1 MKIKEVLDTAA
12 TTVLRDRQEEYSQST
27 ATDMQRDIAQ
37 VWSVIFDKEIT
48 GHDVALAMIALKVI
62 RAKANPSHADSHVDI
77 CGYAA
82 IAAQVAEEDAT
93 PPARASAPEAKPDP
107 HVCPRCGHG
116 ASLHSLGSLSR
127 ECWVTDCTCV
137 LTHDQ
142 VLLFQKEN

>member
-27 ATDMQRDIAQ
+27 ATAMQRDIAQ

-62 RAKANPSHADSHVDI
+62 RAKANPDHADSHVDI

-82 IAAQVAEEDAT
+82 IAAQVAEEDAK
-93 PPARASAPEAKPDP
+93 PQRAASVQEAGPDP
-107 HVCPRCGHG
+107 YLCPRCGHP
-116 ASLHSLGSLSR
+116 ASQCY
-127 ECWVTDCTCV
+127 EDDCFCE
-137 LTHDQ
+137 LTLPQIIPYSEGD
-142 VLLFQKEN
+142 